1 MKTIPPLD
9 SFSTTLPEKRVTR
22 GEYLTEI
29 SKRKLE
35 CATIR
40 ARMQSASPDP
50 GNERLNRV
58 NALLGRSTAPVVQ
71 PDDMRLQTLLVE
83 IQDLQNA
90 VSVIDRQIEAEEQA
104 ASRKLVKSEWS
115 EIERRGNKYAKA
127 FVDFYA
133 AHLDFDEHLDRL
145 EDVGASVGQF
155 RVRPNGVSSPKDPS
169 GSYFYGLR
177 EFIDAGFLSKS
188 DTPKVFK

>member
-9 SFSTTLPEKRVTR
+9 SFSTTLQENRVTR
-22 GEYLTEI
+22 GECLAEI

-35 CATIR
+35 CASIR
-40 ARMQSASPDP
+40 ARLQSASPDP

-71 PDDMRLQTLLVE
+71 PDEARLQTLLVE

-90 VSVIDRQIEAEEQA
+90 VSVIDRQIETEEQA
-104 ASRKLVKSEWS
+104 ASRKLIQSEWP
-115 EIERRGNKYAKA
+115 EITRLGNKYGNA
-127 FVDFYA
+127 FVAFHA
-133 AHLDFDEHLDRL
+133 AHLEFDEHLDRL
-145 EDVGASVGQF
+145 ENVGAAIGQF
-155 RVRPNGVSSPKDPS
+155 RVRPNGISSPKDAS

-177 EFIDAGFLSKS
+177 EFIEMKFLSKS
-188 DTPKVFK
+188 DMPKVFN